1 MSFYV
6 DKAGK
11 VVDVSAGL
19 GPKDE
24 LEAMVKETIAA
35 GAK

>member
-6 DKAGK
+6 DKMGK
-11 VVDVSAGL
+11 VIEVSAGL
-19 GPKDE
+19 GTKDQ

-35 GAK
+35 GGK